1 MFKYDSAIDSCEFFV
16 KSHKLRVAL
25 RMHGVLRNRTDRSSN
40 LEHDF

>member
-16 KSHKLRVAL
+16 KSHTLRVAL
-25 RMHGVLRNRTDRSSN
+25 RVASKSNGRSSN